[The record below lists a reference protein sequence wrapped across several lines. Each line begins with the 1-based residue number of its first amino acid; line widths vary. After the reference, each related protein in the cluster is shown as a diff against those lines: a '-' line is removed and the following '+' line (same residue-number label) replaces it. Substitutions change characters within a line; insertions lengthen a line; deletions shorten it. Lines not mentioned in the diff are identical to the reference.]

1 MFLLKCLVG
10 CIVWTSILG
19 SILLFAGLGVIFL
32 YNAGVGVFKDHLG
45 FLGLPTLSGSEY
57 YQVYGYICFGIS
69 GFLLLMLIC
78 CCSRIKLA
86 VAVCSVAGQFIIRV
100 CQIMLLPIFL
110 VTILLGMWAVCLV
123 CMIYLLSA
131 TEFTIFK
138 GDVFTSVKSYSES
151 SLLRLYFFIF
161 GTLWSN
167 ALIQAIGIFTV
178 ASACCMWYYN
188 HGANSELDSPVT
200 RSLKMAFR
208 YHFGSLAFGSFI
220 LAVVQFLQMLV
231 ELIKKQA

>member
-1 MFLLKCLVG
+1 MPSSAAFTQALKEYADKMANSLQQGEFASLVSDVKGNWQWILAAAGFSIVVSLLFMFLLRCLVG

-19 SILLFAGLGVIFL
+19 SILLFAGLGIIFL
-32 YNAGVGVFKDHLG
+32 YNAGVASFKNNLG

-110 VTILLGMWAVCLV
+110 VTILLGIWAVCLL

-131 TEFTIFK
+131 TEFTVFE
-138 GDVFTSVKSYSES
+138 GDVFTSVKSYS
-151 SLLRLYFFIF
+151 
-161 GTLWSN
+161 
-167 ALIQAIGIFTV
+167 
-178 ASACCMWYYN
+178 
-188 HGANSELDSPVT
+188 
-200 RSLKMAFR
+200 
-208 YHFGSLAFGSFI
+208 
-220 LAVVQFLQMLV
+220 
-231 ELIKKQA
+231 

>member
-1 MFLLKCLVG
+1 MILLRCLVG
-10 CIVWTSILG
+10 LIVWLSILG
-19 SILLFAGLGVIFL
+19 SILVFAGLGVVFL
-32 YNAGVGVFKDHLG
+32 YNAGVAVFKDNLG
-45 FLGLPTLSGSEY
+45 FLGLPTLSGSQY

-86 VAVCSVAGQFIIRV
+86 VAVCKVAGQFVVRV
-100 CQIMLLPIFL
+100 CQATLVPIFL
-110 VTILLGMWAVCLV
+110 ATILIGMWAVCLV
-123 CMIYLLSA
+123 CMIYLLSS
-131 TEFTIFK
+131 TSFVVYS
-138 GDVFTSVKSYSES
+138 GDVFTSVESYSEA

-167 ALIQAIGIFTV
+167 ALIQALGIFII

-188 HGANSELDSPVT
+188 HGANSELDSPIM
-200 RSLKMAFR
+200 RSVKMGFR

-220 LAVVQFLQMLV
+220 LAVVQFLQMV
-231 ELIKKQA
+231 V